1 MNPGEPAPAEIR
13 SEWLRLRAALV
24 DQTTALPALPSV
36 LEEARRHIESGHHL
50 GLIYFDL
57 SSEARLES
65 IYGWETYDSLLRQ
78 VGEALE
84 VFRRDR
90 LHPSDILAI
99 YGIRGEEFLLFLRVE
114 SVRSAEQH
122 LEELRDRVIDHLS
135 ARLRVQFDNESPRPL
150 SVQSGSTLLHA
161 DPMVR
166 FERVVYRALDALRS
180 VCRRQ
185 REKQHTERLREL
197 RRIVN
202 CADITVRFQPIVS
215 LRDGGVHGF
224 EALSCGPPGGVFEN
238 PEMLFAFA
246 EETDHIVELE
256 RICRFESI
264 RLAGKLNI
272 EQKLFLN
279 CSARGFAD
287 PELFCRNLVEQ
298 AERCGLAPSDIVIE
312 ITERVAITA
321 WQEFRRSVAAL
332 RLIGFQI
339 AIDDMGAGY
348 SSLQSVAEVQPDY
361 LKVDLS
367 LIRDLHKSPIKRSLL
382 DSLVNIARTIGAK
395 VIAEGVEQEE
405 EYHALVDMNV
415 TFAQG
420 FFFARP
426 NTELLRAAVRLP
438 ASSVDIAQ
446 GP

>member
-1 MNPGEPAPAEIR
+1 MSPGDLPLPEIR
-13 SEWLRLRAALV
+13 ADWLRQRAALV
-24 DQTTALPALPSV
+24 DQTTTLPALPAV
-36 LEEARRHIESGHHL
+36 LEEVRHQTETGHHM

-90 LHPSDILAI
+90 LQTGDLLAI
-99 YGIRGEEFLLFLRVE
+99 YGIRAEEFLLFLRIE
-114 SVRSAEQH
+114 TVRGAEQR
-122 LEELRDRVIDHLS
+122 LEDLRDRVIDHLS
-135 ARLRVQFDNESPRPL
+135 AKLRVQFDNESPRPL
-150 SVQSGSTLLHA
+150 SVQSGSTLLRA

-166 FERVVYRALDALRS
+166 FERVVYRALDDLRS

-197 RRIVN
+197 RRIVTA
-202 CADITVRFQPIVS
+202 ADITVRFQPIVD
-215 LRDGGVHGF
+215 LRDGAVHGF

-264 RLAGKLNI
+264 RRAGQLGGG
-272 EQKLFLN
+272 QKLFIN
-279 CSARGFAD
+279 SSARGFAD
-287 PELFCRNLVEQ
+287 PELFCRSLVEQ
-298 AERCGLAPSDIVIE
+298 AERCGLEPSDIVIE

-367 LIRDLHKSPIKRSLL
+367 LIRDLHKSAIKRSLL
-382 DSLVNIARTIGAK
+382 DGLVGIARTIGAK

-405 EYHALVDMNV
+405 EYQALRGMNIA
-415 TFAQG
+415 FAQG
-420 FFFARP
+420 FYFARP
-426 NTELLRAAVRLP
+426 NTELRRTPVQLPPAVRAEPP
-438 ASSVDIAQ
+438 A
-446 GP
+446 P